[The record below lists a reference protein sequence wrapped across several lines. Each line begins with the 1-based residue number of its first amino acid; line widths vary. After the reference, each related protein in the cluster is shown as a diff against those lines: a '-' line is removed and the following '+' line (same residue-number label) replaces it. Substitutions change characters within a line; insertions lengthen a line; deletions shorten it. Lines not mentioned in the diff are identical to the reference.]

1 MIRNKK
7 AVSGVIV
14 AVIMIA
20 LVMVTTLIVWGVV
33 RNIVK
38 GKLGD
43 VESCFGIFGKVTI
56 NNRYTC
62 YNSSSNELQFS
73 ISIGDVNVEKVLI
86 LISGEGITK
95 SFEISNEEEF
105 ITGLGPYPSGSG
117 NVTLPGKNSGLT
129 YIYNLTQ
136 GGFIRAPDLIQITP
150 IVDEKQ
156 CDVSDSLSEIDSC
169 LLLT

>member
-1 MIRNKK
+1 MIENKK
-7 AVSGVIV
+7 AVSGVV
-14 AVIMIA
+14 VVVIMIA

-33 RNIVK
+33 KNIVK
-38 GKLGD
+38 GRLSD

-73 ISIGDVNVEKVLI
+73 ISIGDVNVDKILV
-86 LISGEGITK
+86 LISGGGATK
-95 SFEISNEEEF
+95 SFEISSEEEL

-136 GGFIRAPDLIQITP
+136 GGFLTVPDSIQLIP
-150 IVDEKQ
+150 IIEGKQ